1 MLTYAFVVMLIFQFC
16 GGYYADNTDSITVS
30 LFYKV
35 INKKIF
41 SEKLCERPV
50 YYLLSPRFT
59 RIMLC
64 LDSILA
70 SLKVA
75 AYNIPP
81 PYIRLWAMGSPIAR
95 QHSAHHQTVLL
106 GPSCIMVCEKCAQWR
121 ATCKRIFL
129 LMFGES
135 NDKCAYLI

>member
-1 MLTYAFVVMLIFQFC
+1 MFLLFSFQYCFPFLQ
-16 GGYYADNTDSITVS
+16 VRS
-30 LFYKV
+30 LNRV
-35 INKKIF
+35 ISKKIF

-70 SLKVA
+70 
-75 AYNIPP
+75 
-81 PYIRLWAMGSPIAR
+81 RSPIAR